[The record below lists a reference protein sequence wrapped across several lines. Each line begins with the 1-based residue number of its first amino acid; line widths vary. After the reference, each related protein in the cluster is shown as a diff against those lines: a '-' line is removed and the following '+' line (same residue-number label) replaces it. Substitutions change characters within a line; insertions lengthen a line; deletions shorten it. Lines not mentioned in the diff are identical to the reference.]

1 MSPPDRKLSIEEQA
15 QKVWDTA
22 DDTLKELDGCEIFQ
36 KHKCREFPKFLE
48 KEIRS
53 GNKMGQG
60 GFSNVFEI
68 LAFYLVEQTQ
78 QEESKP
84 SSQQQQRPP
93 LSFKSQSDLEK
104 EDERHYDVSTAR
116 SLMERRCMRF
126 GSARYAIKRLRPDL
140 DKLEYARGALDLAI
154 EIKYMS
160 LLWHPNI
167 VKMRAVSETP
177 RLSLDTFI
185 VMGT

>member
-1 MSPPDRKLSIEEQA
+1 MQ
-15 QKVWDTA
+15 
-22 DDTLKELDGCEIFQ
+22 
-36 KHKCREFPKFLE
+36 
-48 KEIRS
+48 
-53 GNKMGQG
+53 
-60 GFSNVFEI
+60 
-68 LAFYLVEQTQ
+68 
-78 QEESKP
+78 
-84 SSQQQQRPP
+84 
-93 LSFKSQSDLEK
+93 
-104 EDERHYDVSTAR
+104 
-116 SLMERRCMRF
+116 F

-140 DKLEYARGALDLAI
+140 NKLEYARGALDLAI